1 MGITVRDPDG
11 GTHTFPDGTPDSVIN
26 AEMERRWSSRGQPQ
40 APQPKPLTT
49 PDKLPPG
56 ANPGTI
62 SAKPGSVLEA
72 DMVPLSAD
80 AQRGLRM
87 IAGGG
92 ATNNRA
98 MEQAGR
104 LLVDKDPTYQAR
116 TAQVKAIGDAAGK
129 RQAAR
134 LAGENIFGSFAK
146 LLHTFNEADD
156 DALEGAIGPYAA
168 SPYMGKM
175 PLVGGMTPPQ
185 AAAAYGDHWANP
197 LSWMSGAKDADKS
210 WNLQNLFSHDVHGI
224 TNALVSAAGSG
235 VKMSDARQEMFDSA
249 MRDFMKSTNRK
260 DARKILDH
268 AMGIIANDFHITPQ
282 ESKMLLENNL
292 KRIKA
297 EAREKQE
304 ALTLRAAEV
313 PPDAVQLLLQN
324 AKNKKY
330 RTDFNKT
337 FNDGEEGLAEI
348 LIKSADAR
356 TKKKQPQE

>member
-40 APQPKPLTT
+40 APQPKPLST

-156 DALEGAIGPYAA
+156 DALTGAIGPSNTKKYNNYI
-168 SPYMGKM
+168 PYI
-175 PLVGGMTPPQ
+175 GGMTEPE
-185 AAAAYGDHWANP
+185 AAAAY
-197 LSWMSGAKDADKS
+197 SWMPNLTGASDADKA
-210 WNLQNLFSHDVHGI
+210 WNLQNLFSHDVRGI

-249 MRDFMKSTNRK
+249 MRDFMKATNRK

-292 KRIKA
+292 KRVKA

-330 RTDFNKT
+330 RADFNKT